1 MTIRQVSYMKL
12 YKCRKLRNTLY
23 RVFMSLTKLL
33 FIVLALSLFALFA
46 FLCLGTVI
54 AYFDCPELLEKR
66 LSFKLLFA
74 WYQSSD
80 KGSGGYVSAI
90 VGATITALLTA
101 ITIYQSHYTRKQ
113 DRVFSFSKNEVKN
126 VSIGLDKRKNVCQS
140 EPYLKLREGNVIVNL
155 EYDETFST
163 YYVGHPVVV
172 YVLLEMRGEKK
183 FKLGEKL
190 KIYADKYYY
199 KNGKPNLL
207 LETQNS
213 RLLRL
218 YSSKTNENRDYKLSL
233 LLDIRWC
240 NSLLP
245 WYTRGLSALYIREN
259 IELDYAKD
267 TSDKIGNKYK
277 VKYIYHTYIYLISF
291 RWIRVLVTRIC
302 LWIENIQRVIDNKRL
317 RTK

>member
-1 MTIRQVSYMKL
+1 MKL
-12 YKCRKLRNTLY
+12 YKCRKLRNTSY
-23 RVFMSLTKLL
+23 RIFMSLTKLL
-33 FIVLALSLFALFA
+33 FIFTAMFLFALFA
-46 FLCLGTVI
+46 FFCLGIVI
-54 AYFDCPELLEKR
+54 AYFDCPELLEKG
-66 LSFKLLFA
+66 LNFELLLA

-80 KGSGGYVSAI
+80 EGSTGYVAAI

-126 VSIGLDKRKNVCQS
+126 VSIGLDKKRNVYQS
-140 EPYLKLREGNVIVNL
+140 EPYLKLREGNIIVNL

-163 YYVGHPVVV
+163 YYVGHPIVG
-172 YVLLEMRGEKK
+172 YVLLEMKGEKK

-213 RLLRL
+213 KLLRL
-218 YSSKTNENRDYKLSL
+218 YSSKTNENRDYRLSL

-267 TSDKIGNKYK
+267 ASDKIGNRYK
-277 VKYIYHTYIYLISF
+277 VRYIYHTYIYLISF
-291 RWIRVLVTRIC
+291 QWIRVLVTRIF
-302 LWIENIQRVIDNKRL
+302 LKIEARQRIIDNKRL
-317 RTK
+317 RTKRK